1 MDQEEKKPRKCAS
14 SFGEN
19 LTGRI
24 KERILLYLIPMIF
37 NVILKDLDENLFVQ
51 YFFFIIYPPRIRIRM
66 DIFGIPD
73 PDPHKKIHS

>member
-14 SFGEN
+14 SLGEN

-24 KERILLYLIPMIF
+24 KERIF